1 MSLYN
6 NNNNN
11 NNNNKL
17 LLIINRQDRQWAYNV
32 TLRLGRAKIVTVEK
46 Q

>member
-1 MSLYN
+1 MPLY
-6 NNNNN
+6 NNN

-17 LLIINRQDRQWAYNV
+17 LIINRQDGQWAYNV
-32 TLRLGRAKIVTVEK
+32 TLRCGRAKIFTVEK